1 MGYPITTPSQRLAV
15 DLVLAPDTAVRKVRA
30 LAAQV
35 TQTAGLIAA
44 MGVDCYTAWVG
55 DESFVEPVSG

>member
-1 MGYPITTPSQRLAV
+1 
-15 DLVLAPDTAVRKVRA
+15 VLDEETAARKVRA

-44 MGVDCYTAWVG
+44 MGVNRYTRWVG
-55 DESFVEPVSG
+55 EESFVERPAVPLTSE